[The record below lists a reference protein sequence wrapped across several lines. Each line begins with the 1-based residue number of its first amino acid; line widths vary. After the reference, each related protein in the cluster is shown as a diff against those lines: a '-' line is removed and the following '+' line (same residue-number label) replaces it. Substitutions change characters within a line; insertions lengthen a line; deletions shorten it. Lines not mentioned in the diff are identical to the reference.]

1 MKNSFEQV
9 NFENEND
16 LRLESG
22 GEEMPPLEGP
32 LLELIQIHFPSEKIE
47 RVADLFKRNGF
58 SLSDLPPMS
67 DVYARDTLIP
77 LITEY
82 LDATD
87 AEVQKEKEKEIIKA
101 L

>member
-1 MKNSFEQV
+1 
-9 NFENEND
+9 
-16 LRLESG
+16 
-22 GEEMPPLEGP
+22 MPPIEGP
-32 LLELIQIHFPSEKIE
+32 LLELVKINFPSEQIE
-47 RVADLFKRNGF
+47 RVADLFERNDF

-67 DVYARDTLIP
+67 ETYARDKIIP

-87 AEVQKEKEKEIIKA
+87 AEVQKQKEKEIIEA